1 MVNSLTRKA
10 GLKLGPIILETLV
23 KHYFER
29 IAKDHESQ
37 ESTRLRREELLYD
50 EAFNIIRVR
59 LGHLL
64 GMRAILEC
72 ALDACERG
80 RASRTRAQIREE
92 TDYVT
97 LVLHGSRDKV
107 GAPPLRLLPLTH
119 TRLGTQ

>member
-50 EAFNIIRVR
+50 EAFNIIKVRIYALSFVPFSNPAKCGVCFRCRV
-59 LGHLL
+59 
-64 GMRAILEC
+64 AT
-72 ALDACERG
+72 CEER
-80 RASRTRAQIREE
+80 RPST
-92 TDYVT
+92 
-97 LVLHGSRDKV
+97 K
-107 GAPPLRLLPLTH
+107 LRVPRVPTEKLPRIH
-119 TRLGTQ
+119 RQKRP

>member
-29 IAKDHESQ
+29 FAKDHESQ

-59 LGHLL
+59 LGHLPH
-64 GMRAILEC
+64 MPANPRMC
-72 ALDACERG
+72 SG
-80 RASRTRAQIREE
+80 R
-92 TDYVT
+92 V
-97 LVLHGSRDKV
+97 
-107 GAPPLRLLPLTH
+107 
-119 TRLGTQ
+119 

>member
-59 LGHLL
+59 LGRLL
-64 GMRAILEC
+64 YIRAILRVC
-72 ALDACERG
+72 VLRD
-80 RASRTRAQIREE
+80 SLLRTR
-92 TDYVT
+92 
-97 LVLHGSRDKV
+97 SRV
-107 GAPPLRLLPLTH
+107 AH
-119 TRLGTQ
+119 TSTNPRGN